1 MTNVSFSLHSHCISS
16 LVVFFQSNDMVPA
29 SPGSMSPQNSLRQV
43 PEDDD
48 YVSDG
53 GEVEREVVHQDMD
66 DDDEGEEV
74 EREVVR

>member
-1 MTNVSFSLHSHCISS
+1 MPHSVCIHIAF
-16 LVVFFQSNDMVPA
+16 LLWWFFFQSNDMAPA